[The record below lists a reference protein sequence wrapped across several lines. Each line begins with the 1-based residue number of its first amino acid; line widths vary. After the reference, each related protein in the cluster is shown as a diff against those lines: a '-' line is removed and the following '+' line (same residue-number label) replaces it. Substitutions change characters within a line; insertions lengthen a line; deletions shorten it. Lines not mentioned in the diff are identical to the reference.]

1 MNFEYVI
8 LDFIRDNLSCAFM
21 DALMQFITFFGNGGW
36 FWIAL
41 GLVLSFIPKTRK
53 IGITVCLA
61 LLINLIICNLS
72 LKPLIARVRPYDL
85 REGIALIIDAPHDF
99 SFPSGHTSASFAAAC
114 AVFAYNKKVYGISAV
129 VFATLIAFSRLYLYV
144 HFPTD
149 ILGGIVVGIVSALA
163 SFFIVKA
170 LCKRFPAIER

>member
-1 MNFEYVI
+1 MDFEYAI
-8 LDFIRDNLSCAFM
+8 LDFIRETCSCAFM
-21 DALMQFITFFGNGGW
+21 DGLMQFITFFGNGGW
-36 FWIAL
+36 FWIVL
-41 GLVLSFIPKTRK
+41 GLTLSFIPKTRK

-61 LLINLIICNLS
+61 LLINLIVCNIT

-99 SFPSGHTSASFAAAC
+99 SFPSGHTSASFAAAF
-114 AVFAYNKKVYGISAV
+114 AVFLYDKKWYGISAM
-129 VFATLIAFSRLYLYV
+129 VFAALIAFSRLYLYV

-149 ILGGIVVGIVSALA
+149 ILGGIVVGIASAVA

-170 LCKRFPAIER
+170 IFNKIQKLKN